1 MTSLPT
7 SSPLPPAPRQ
17 TIVPGQ
23 RRPDASPQADLGGPY
38 WAAPTPPAAP
48 AESYAHWWRRVVATL
63 LDTLLGVP
71 FWAAGVIGVVTFRD
85 ATTITRDAGGG
96 ITDVTPSTGTW
107 IGAAIVAAA
116 YVSLLVFTIW
126 NQWVRQGRRGASIGK
141 ACLHLT
147 VVDDRQGKP
156 IGVLL
161 TIVRSLAHLLDA
173 IPFYLGYLWPL
184 VDGRRQTFADKV
196 MGTVVLHLPPRPPRP
211 AAAPP
216 LPYGW

>member
-1 MTSLPT
+1 M
-7 SSPLPPAPRQ
+7 
-17 TIVPGQ
+17 G
-23 RRPDASPQADLGGPY
+23 
-38 WAAPTPPAAP
+38 TP
-48 AESYAHWWRRVVATL
+48 
-63 LDTLLGVP
+63 
-71 FWAAGVIGVVTFRD
+71 
-85 ATTITRDAGGG
+85 
-96 ITDVTPSTGTW
+96 
-107 IGAAIVAAA
+107 
-116 YVSLLVFTIW
+116 
-126 NQWVRQGRRGASIGK
+126 GRRGASIGK

-147 VVDDRQGKP
+147 VVDDRQGRP

-161 TIVRSLAHLLDA
+161 TIVRSLAHVLDA

>member
-1 MTSLPT
+1 MT
-7 SSPLPPAPRQ
+7 SSPLPPAPPQ
-17 TIVPGQ
+17 TTVPGQ
-23 RRPDASPQADLGGPY
+23 RRPDRTLPDLAGPP
-38 WAAPTPPAAP
+38 WAPPTAVPSGP

-63 LDTLLGVP
+63 VDALLGVP
-71 FWAAGVIGVVTFRD
+71 FWAAGFIGFVTFRD
-85 ATTITRDAGGG
+85 ATTITRDASGA
-96 ITDVTPSTGTW
+96 ITDVTASTGTW
-107 IGAAIVAAA
+107 IGGAILLAADI
-116 YVSLLVFTIW
+116 SLLAFTIW

-147 VVDDRQGKP
+147 VVDDRQGRP

-161 TIVRSLAHLLDA
+161 TIVRSLAHVLDA

-196 MGTVVLHLPPRPPRP
+196 MGTVVLHLPPRPARP